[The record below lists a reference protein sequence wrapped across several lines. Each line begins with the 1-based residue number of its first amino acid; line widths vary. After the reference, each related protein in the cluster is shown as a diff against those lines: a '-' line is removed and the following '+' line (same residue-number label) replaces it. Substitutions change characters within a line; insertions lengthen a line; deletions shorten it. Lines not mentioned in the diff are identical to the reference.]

1 MIYIL
6 IGILAT
12 SIVLNMV
19 LASYCLRLA
28 HWANFWKGELK
39 REQMGVRPV
48 ELKHKPYVEYYE
60 DGGEAD
66 CHADTISM

>member
-1 MIYIL
+1 MTYVLVFICAASIIL
-6 IGILAT
+6 NI
-12 SIVLNMV
+12 V
-19 LASYCLRLA
+19 LASYCQRLA
-28 HWANFWKGELK
+28 HWADFWKGELK

-66 CHADTISM
+66 CHANTTTI